1 LAIFKVKVSF
11 ASLQR
16 WVRSGF
22 YSRAVSDPANT
33 VLKITSRG
41 FPEASNPPP
50 LRIFS
55 NRRRGFYFI
64 TGFPTRLIQY
74 GKHPRRLIKKT
85 GTCYYWRI

>member
-1 LAIFKVKVSF
+1 VKVSF
-11 ASLQR
+11 ASLSE
-16 WVRSGF
+16 VASTLEL
-22 YSRAVSDPANT
+22 ANA

-41 FPEASNPPP
+41 FPEASETPLKPP

-55 NRRRGFYFI
+55 NRRWGFYFI